1 MTDPGIQTLLDD
13 YFELM
18 HTQDMSLFDKVFHK
32 DSNLYSSEN
41 DELVIRSAD
50 LYRSQMEARTSPQ
63 DSGNARRDEVLFIDQ
78 ISPEVALAKVQLEMF
93 GGVMQDYL
101 NLLRVDGSWF
111 IISKL
116 YKQVGK
122 SAYIRQ
128 RQKRRSPLRRGG

>member
-1 MTDPGIQTLLDD
+1 MIDAGIQSLLDD

-32 DSNLYSSEN
+32 DSTLFSSEN
-41 DELVIRSAD
+41 DEIVIRPAD
-50 LYRSQMEARTSPQ
+50 LYRGQMEARTSPQ
-63 DSGNARRDEVLFIDQ
+63 DSGNARRDKVLFVDQ

-101 NLLRVDGSWF
+101 NLLHVDGSWF
-111 IISKL
+111 VISKL

-122 SAYIRQ
+122 SE
-128 RQKRRSPLRRGG
+128 

>member
-1 MTDPGIQTLLDD
+1 MTDAGIQTLLDD

-32 DSNLYSSEN
+32 DSTLFSSEN
-41 DELVIRSAD
+41 DEIVIRPAD
-50 LYRSQMEARTSPQ
+50 VYRGQMETRTSPQ
-63 DSGNARRDEVLFIDQ
+63 DSGNARRDKVLLVDQ

-101 NLLRVDGSWF
+101 SLLHVDGSWF
-111 IISKL
+111 VISKL

-122 SAYIRQ
+122 SE
-128 RQKRRSPLRRGG
+128 

>member
-1 MTDPGIQTLLDD
+1 MTDPGIQTLLDN

-41 DELVIRSAD
+41 DEIVIRPAGF
-50 LYRSQMEARTSPQ
+50 YRGQMEARTSPQ
-63 DSGNARRDEVLFIDQ
+63 DSGNARRDEVLLVDQ
-78 ISPEVALAKVQLEMF
+78 ISPELAMAKVQLEMF

-101 NLLRVDGSWF
+101 SLLHVDGSWF
-111 IISKL
+111 VISKL

-122 SAYIRQ
+122 SA
-128 RQKRRSPLRRGG
+128 

>member
-41 DELVIRSAD
+41 DELMIRSAD

-122 SAYIRQ
+122 SA
-128 RQKRRSPLRRGG
+128 

>member
-13 YFELM
+13 YFELI
-18 HTQDMSLFDKVFHK
+18 HTQDMSLYNKVFHK

-41 DELVIRSAD
+41 DEIVIRSAD

-63 DSGNARRDEVLFIDQ
+63 DSGDARRDVVLLVDQ
-78 ISPEVALAKVQLEMF
+78 MSPEVAFAKVQLEMF

-122 SAYIRQ
+122 SA
-128 RQKRRSPLRRGG
+128 

>member
-1 MTDPGIQTLLDD
+1 MTDPGIQTLLDN
-13 YFELM
+13 YFELI
-18 HTQDMSLFDKVFHK
+18 HTQDMSLYNKVFHK
-32 DSNLYSSEN
+32 DSNLYSAEN
-41 DELVIRSAD
+41 DEIVIRSAD

-63 DSGNARRDEVLFIDQ
+63 DSGNARRDVVLLVDQ
-78 ISPEVALAKVQLEMF
+78 LSPEVAFAKVQLEMF

-122 SAYIRQ
+122 SA
-128 RQKRRSPLRRGG
+128 

>member
-1 MTDPGIQTLLDD
+1 MTDAGIQIMLDD

-32 DSNLYSSEN
+32 DSNLYSSEDN
-41 DELVIRSAD
+41 QLVVRSAEV
-50 LYRSQMEARTSPQ
+50 YRGQMEGRTSPQ
-63 DSGNARRDEVLFIDQ
+63 DSGNARRDQVLLVDQ
-78 ISPEVALAKVQLEMF
+78 ISPEVAMAKVQLEMF

-116 YKQVGK
+116 YKKVGD
-122 SAYIRQ
+122 SE
-128 RQKRRSPLRRGG
+128 

>member
-1 MTDPGIQTLLDD
+1 MTDPGIQTLLGD

-122 SAYIRQ
+122 SA
-128 RQKRRSPLRRGG
+128 

>member
-1 MTDPGIQTLLDD
+1 MLDN
-13 YFELM
+13 YFELI
-18 HTQDMSLFDKVFHK
+18 HTQDMSLYNKVFHK

-122 SAYIRQ
+122 SA
-128 RQKRRSPLRRGG
+128 

>member
-18 HTQDMSLFDKVFHK
+18 HTQNMSLFDKVFHK

-41 DELVIRSAD
+41 DEIVIRPAAF
-50 LYRSQMEARTSPQ
+50 YRGQMEARTSPQ
-63 DSGNARRDEVLFIDQ
+63 DSGNARRDKVLLVDQ
-78 ISPEVALAKVQLEMF
+78 ISPEIAMAKVQLEMF

-101 NLLRVDGSWF
+101 SLLHVDGSWF
-111 IISKL
+111 VISKL

-122 SAYIRQ
+122 SE
-128 RQKRRSPLRRGG
+128 

>member
-1 MTDPGIQTLLDD
+1 MTDAGIQTLLDD

-122 SAYIRQ
+122 SA
-128 RQKRRSPLRRGG
+128 

>member
-1 MTDPGIQTLLDD
+1 MTDPGIQTLLDN

-41 DELVIRSAD
+41 DEIVIRPAD
-50 LYRSQMEARTSPQ
+50 FYRGQMEARTSPH
-63 DSGNARRDEVLFIDQ
+63 DSGNARRDEVLLVDQ
-78 ISPEVALAKVQLEMF
+78 ISQELAMAKVQLEMF

-101 NLLRVDGSWF
+101 SLLHVDGSWF
-111 IISKL
+111 VISKL

-122 SAYIRQ
+122 SA
-128 RQKRRSPLRRGG
+128 

>member
-1 MTDPGIQTLLDD
+1 MTDSGIQTLLDD

-32 DSNLYSSEN
+32 GSNLYSSEN
-41 DELVIRSAD
+41 DEIVIRPRD
-50 LYRSQMEARTSPQ
+50 FYREQMEARTSPQ
-63 DSGNARRDEVLFIDQ
+63 DSGNARRDEILLVDQ

-122 SAYIRQ
+122 SA
-128 RQKRRSPLRRGG
+128 

>member
-50 LYRSQMEARTSPQ
+50 LYCSQMEARTSPQ

-122 SAYIRQ
+122 SA
-128 RQKRRSPLRRGG
+128 

>member
-1 MTDPGIQTLLDD
+1 MNDPGIQTLLDD
-13 YFELM
+13 YFELI

-41 DELVIRSAD
+41 NELVIRSAD

-63 DSGNARRDEVLFIDQ
+63 DSGNARRDEVLLVDQ

-101 NLLRVDGSWF
+101 NLLHVDGSWF

-122 SAYIRQ
+122 SA
-128 RQKRRSPLRRGG
+128 

>member
-1 MTDPGIQTLLDD
+1 MTDPGIQILLDD

-32 DSNLYSSEN
+32 DSTLFSSEN
-41 DELVIRSAD
+41 EEIVIRPAD
-50 LYRSQMEARTSPQ
+50 FYRGQMEARTSPQ
-63 DSGNARRDEVLFIDQ
+63 DSGNARRDKVLLVDQ
-78 ISPEVALAKVQLEMF
+78 ISPEVALVKVQLEMF

-101 NLLRVDGSWF
+101 NLLHVDGSWF

-122 SAYIRQ
+122 SE
-128 RQKRRSPLRRGG
+128 

>member
-32 DSNLYSSEN
+32 DSTLFSSEN
-41 DELVIRSAD
+41 DEIVIRPAD
-50 LYRSQMEARTSPQ
+50 FYRGQMEARTSPQ
-63 DSGNARRDEVLFIDQ
+63 DSGNARRDEILLVDQ
-78 ISPEVALAKVQLEMF
+78 ISPEIAMAKVQLEMF

-101 NLLRVDGSWF
+101 NLLHVDGSWF

-122 SAYIRQ
+122 SA
-128 RQKRRSPLRRGG
+128 

>member
-1 MTDPGIQTLLDD
+1 MTDPGIQTLLGD

-32 DSNLYSSEN
+32 DSTLFSSEN
-41 DELVIRSAD
+41 DEIVIRPAD
-50 LYRSQMEARTSPQ
+50 FYRGQMEARTSPQ
-63 DSGNARRDEVLFIDQ
+63 DSGNARRDKVLLVDQ

-101 NLLRVDGSWF
+101 NLLHVDGSWF
-111 IISKL
+111 VISKL

-122 SAYIRQ
+122 SE
-128 RQKRRSPLRRGG
+128 

>member
-1 MTDPGIQTLLDD
+1 MTDSGIQNLLDD
-13 YFELM
+13 YFELI
-18 HTQDMSLFDKVFHK
+18 HTQDMSIFNKVFHK

-41 DELVIRSAD
+41 DELVIRSAE

-63 DSGNARRDEVLFIDQ
+63 DSGNARRDEVLLVDQ
-78 ISPEVALAKVQLEMF
+78 MSPEVAIAKVKLEMF
-93 GGVMQDYL
+93 GGVMHDYL

-122 SAYIRQ
+122 SA
-128 RQKRRSPLRRGG
+128 

>member
-1 MTDPGIQTLLDD
+1 MTDPGIQTLLDN
-13 YFELM
+13 YFELI
-18 HTQDMSLFDKVFHK
+18 HTQDMSLYNKVFHK

-41 DELVIRSAD
+41 DEIVIRSAD

-63 DSGNARRDEVLFIDQ
+63 DSGNARRDVVLLVDQ
-78 ISPEVALAKVQLEMF
+78 LSPEVAFAKVQLEMF

-122 SAYIRQ
+122 SA
-128 RQKRRSPLRRGG
+128 